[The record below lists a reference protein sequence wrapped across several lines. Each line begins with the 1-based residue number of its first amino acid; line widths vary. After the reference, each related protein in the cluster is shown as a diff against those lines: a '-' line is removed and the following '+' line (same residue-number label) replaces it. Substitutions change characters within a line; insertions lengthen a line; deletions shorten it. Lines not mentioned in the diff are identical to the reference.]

1 MVVASLSCG
10 VFGLPVSRALIMEI
24 YADEIVRRADVLSTV
39 QSSIGAG
46 QDASQTLS
54 RLMDWAEAREV
65 SPTLPSSLLLCL
77 SSSKMLTYDSRPQ

>member
-1 MVVASLSCG
+1 
-10 VFGLPVSRALIMEI
+10 
-24 YADEIVRRADVLSTV
+24 VRNGTDLGISADVLSTV

-65 SPTLPSSLLLCL
+65 RDGFDIHTSPHKHVDIRSTSIHCFWSL
-77 SSSKMLTYDSRPQ
+77 Y